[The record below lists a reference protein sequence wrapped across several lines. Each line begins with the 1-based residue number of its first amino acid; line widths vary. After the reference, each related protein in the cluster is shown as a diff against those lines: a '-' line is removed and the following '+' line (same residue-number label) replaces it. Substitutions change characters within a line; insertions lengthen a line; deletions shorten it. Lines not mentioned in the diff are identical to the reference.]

1 MDRFFL
7 VEFDPYRPIDLY
19 PDKMGVNPIIAGLL
33 FKFKPWYFD
42 GKTVWWGK
50 DYELRSEAEDAARE
64 LKRLVNSL

>member
-1 MDRFFL
+1 M
-7 VEFDPYRPIDLY
+7 FDPYRSIDLY
-19 PDKMGVNPIIAGLL
+19 PHKMGVNCIAYGLL

-50 DYELRSEAEDAARE
+50 KYELRSEAEDAAKE

>member
-1 MDRFFL
+1 
-7 VEFDPYRPIDLY
+7 
-19 PDKMGVNPIIAGLL
+19 MGVNCIAYGLL

-50 DYELRSEAEDAARE
+50 KYELRSEAEDAAKE